1 MVEPNIIVLAG
12 PTASGKSA
20 LALEIAEKTGA
31 VIINAD
37 AMQVYR
43 ELRILTARP
52 SPQDEARAAH
62 KLYGFLP
69 VHDACSA
76 GKWQRWAKMEIDW
89 ALSQGKPALV
99 VGGTGLYLKA
109 LMEGIAEIPDVSP
122 AIRAQAA
129 SDREAMGAQ
138 AFHERL
144 CHVDPVLGAK
154 LKPSDS
160 QRCLRAYEVWLET
173 AKSLSWWQE
182 QGASPVYPADKFSVF
197 SVLIE
202 RDELYRRCDA
212 RFLAMLEQG
221 VLDEVKAL
229 IEMNLSPDLPAMRA
243 VGVPE
248 LAAYLRGEMRL
259 EQSVASAQQAT
270 RNYAKRQLTWIRH
283 QLAQAQ
289 KMVDYN

>member
-1 MVEPNIIVLAG
+1 MSKAKIMVLAG

-43 ELRILTARP
+43 ELRVLTARP
-52 SPQDEARAAH
+52 SEADEARAPH
-62 KLYGFLP
+62 RLYGFLAASDP
-69 VHDACSA
+69 CSA
-76 GKWQRWAKMEIDW
+76 GKWQRWARMEIDW
-89 ALSQGKPALV
+89 AIKQGKPALV

-109 LMEGIAEIPDVSP
+109 LMQGIAEIPAVSP
-122 AIRAQAA
+122 AVRAQAA

-138 AFHERL
+138 AFYERL

-154 LKPSDS
+154 LKAGDT

-173 AKSLSWWQE
+173 AKPLSWWQG
-182 QGASPVYPADKFSVF
+182 QGAQPPYAADLFDVF
-197 SVLIE
+197 SIIPE
-202 RDELYRRCDA
+202 RAELYRRCDA
-212 RFLAMLEQG
+212 RFDVMLENG
-221 VLDEVKAL
+221 AMDEVKAL
-229 IEMNLSPDLPAMRA
+229 LSLKLSPDLPAMRA

-248 LAAYLRGEMRL
+248 IGAHLRGEMTL
-259 EQSVASAQQAT
+259 EQAVSAAKQAT

-283 QLAQAQ
+283 QLPQAR
-289 KMVDYN
+289 DFYER